1 MSQEDLE
8 SKGPRPGRP
17 RSQAARTAILRAAHQ
32 ILLEDGLGRLTVEAV
47 AEQARVG
54 KPTIYRYW
62 RNAQELAMAAF
73 LADPAPAETIGDVE
87 GAKSRLQAQMNR
99 LLDTFD
105 TVRGRQIALTMAAAD
120 PESELAKAFRTRI
133 MLQCRE
139 EGRSILTDAQSNG
152 EVHLA
157 AGIETVLDLIYA
169 PVFYRLLVGHKPL
182 SRDFGREIVD
192 LVWASISAKS
202 SGKLS

>member
-1 MSQEDLE
+1 
-8 SKGPRPGRP
+8 
-17 RSQAARTAILRAAHQ
+17 
-32 ILLEDGLGRLTVEAV
+32 
-47 AEQARVG
+47 
-54 KPTIYRYW
+54 
-62 RNAQELAMAAF
+62 MAAF
-73 LADPAPAETIGDVE
+73 LADPAPVEAIGDVG
-87 GAKSRLQAQMNR
+87 GAKSRLQAQMNH

-139 EGRSILTDAQSNG
+139 EGRSILMDAQSNG

-157 AGIETVLDLIYA
+157 AGIETILDLIYA

-182 SRDFGREIVD
+182 SRDFGSEVVEV
-192 LVWASISAKS
+192 VWAGIGAKPP
-202 SGKLS
+202 GKFS

>member
-1 MSQEDLE
+1 MSQADFE
-8 SKGPRPGRP
+8 SKSPRPGRP
-17 RSQAARTAILRAAHQ
+17 RSEAARIAILRAAHQ
-32 ILLEDGLGRLTVEAV
+32 ILMEDGLGRLTVEAV
-47 AEQARVG
+47 AERARVG

-73 LADPAPAETIGDVE
+73 LADPAPAQAMDDA
-87 GAKSRLQAQMNR
+87 GAARGRLQAQMNH

-139 EGRSILTDAQSNG
+139 EGRSILTEAESRG
-152 EVHLA
+152 EVHLT
-157 AGIETVLDLIYA
+157 AGIETILDLIYA

-182 SRDFGREIVD
+182 SREFGSGIVD
-192 LVWASISAKS
+192 LVWTSICIRPSREIS
-202 SGKLS
+202 

>member
-1 MSQEDLE
+1 MSQDDFETK
-8 SKGPRPGRP
+8 SPKPGRP
-17 RSQAARTAILRAAHQ
+17 RSEAARIAILRAAHG

-47 AEQARVG
+47 AERAHVG

-73 LADPAPAETIGDVE
+73 LADHRPAEATG
-87 GAKSRLQAQMNR
+87 GAGAAKGKLQAQMNS

-105 TVRGRQIALTMAAAD
+105 TARGRQIALTMAAAD

-139 EGRSILTDAQSNG
+139 EGRAILTEAQSAG
-152 EVHLA
+152 EVDLSH
-157 AGIETVLDLIYA
+157 GIETILDLIYA
-169 PVFYRLLVGHKPL
+169 PVFYRLLVGHQPL

-192 LVWASISAKS
+192 LAWAGIVAKS
-202 SGKLS
+202 SPEIN